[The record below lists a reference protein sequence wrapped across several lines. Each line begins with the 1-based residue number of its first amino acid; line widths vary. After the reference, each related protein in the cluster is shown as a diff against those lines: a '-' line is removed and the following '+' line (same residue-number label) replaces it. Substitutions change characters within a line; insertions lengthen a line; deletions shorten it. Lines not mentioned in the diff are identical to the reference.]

1 MADKSK
7 YYQMVAEAIIA
18 NADPIYDAID
28 RYLAK
33 ADEDLEDEL
42 KEEGYAEPKD
52 TVSEINS
59 LEEEIADILHSQTT
73 ALVTALKAADGDW
86 DAAQENVS
94 DMIDEDDIAEQVTE
108 SSQCDV

>member
-18 NADPIYDAID
+18 HADPIYDAID

-73 ALVTALKAADGDW
+73 ALVLSLIHIQMCIRDRALP
-86 DAAQENVS
+86 
-94 DMIDEDDIAEQVTE
+94 EDIWPVYYRG
-108 SSQCDV
+108 